1 MSKTVSAAPADQQF
15 ARSAYRYFLLWG
27 VLSAL
32 GTTFSTLIDAILV
45 GNLVGSSGLAVT
57 SLATPVFLTYALLGM
72 TVGVGAS
79 VRIGRAL
86 GSSDVREANRAFHSL
101 LLTGLAL
108 GAACL
113 ALVLALRGPLLTFL
127 GAEGDLRPLAE
138 QYLTVVFVS
147 APVFILY
154 HILAAAVRTDSDPK
168 LAAASSA
175 VVIVV
180 NLSLDLV
187 FMQGMGMGIVGAS
200 ASLCIAETLGLL
212 VLLAHFFRRRSLLR
226 LGLKAPRGE
235 DLRKFVANG
244 FGVGSAYIFQAV
256 VMFTFNTLLL
266 RSSDGRGVSYVAIFG
281 VIYTVST
288 IPAAVFDGA
297 GNAISTVVSI
307 FAGERDSR
315 SILATMR
322 QGQGIV
328 VAAGVLVAAAF
339 AVFARQLVRFFGIAD
354 AADLVTAAQAVRVY
368 ALCLVPMGVN
378 VLTTAFWQAIGRA
391 RLAGALSVVRNFAL
405 MLLLGA
411 VLISRMQVLGL
422 SLTYVVTEAL
432 CLLGTVAVY
441 CSRGSQAYV
450 SRKYSSAGR
459 SYEKV
464 YAISTNSIDEIA
476 NDLERICDEWEIDP
490 RKAFFIHLIIEE
502 LILNIIKFGL
512 RDTKRARSI
521 AIKLMDNDGEYI
533 LRIRDNV
540 HTYNPFDS
548 SGDDIDNAV
557 INLITQK
564 TQYCN
569 YQRKLIFNYLYL
581 IL

>member
-154 HILAAAVRTDSDPK
+154 HILAAAVRTDSDPM

-235 DLRKFVANG
+235 DLRKFVVNG

-339 AVFARQLVRFFGIAD
+339 AAFARQLVRFFGIAD

>member
-79 VRIGRAL
+79 VRIGQAL

-138 QYLTVVFVS
+138 QYLTVVFLS

-187 FMQGMGMGIVGAS
+187 FMQGMGLGIVGAS

-281 VIYTVST
+281 VIYTAST

-339 AVFARQLVRFFGIAD
+339 AAFARQLVRFFGIAD